1 MKCMI
6 IFSIRICRIKM
17 NTIVYA
23 SEWVY
28 AHLDIAMRFF
38 SYPLCVNIGF
48 TNSKL
53 IEIMFSRTIGIGYE
67 HPSTSTLRV

>member
-1 MKCMI
+1 MI

-38 SYPLCVNIGF
+38 LSSVC
-48 TNSKL
+48 
-53 IEIMFSRTIGIGYE
+53 E
-67 HPSTSTLRV
+67 HRFYQFKDDRNHVQ